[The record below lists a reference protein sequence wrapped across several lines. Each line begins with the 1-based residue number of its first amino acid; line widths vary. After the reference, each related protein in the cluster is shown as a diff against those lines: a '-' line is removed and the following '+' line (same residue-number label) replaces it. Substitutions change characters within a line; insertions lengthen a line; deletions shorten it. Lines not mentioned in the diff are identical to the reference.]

1 MSGAPYVLFRAST
14 KEETI
19 SAGSWLEID
28 VERNGAELR
37 ARALG
42 SRHEQPGVHPLGP
55 GLTADSL
62 LALAGRVK
70 TAAERGRRLDPEL
83 AGQVQALHGALF
95 QGDLQGVLARLREA
109 AAGGPVLLRL
119 MLQETGLQGFPW
131 EALCEPGQDLGFL
144 GNSASVLPVRG
155 VRSPEPWQPREVRG
169 AVRLLAVAPL
179 HPHALSR
186 LQGTLHES
194 LASGEIEWLEP
205 LTGPRARRAAL
216 FERLRRQPEPHI
228 LHFTGHAGLHE
239 GLPVLRLADEEG
251 EEGWLPV
258 ELLAQQL
265 HRAWGKGPLRLIVLE
280 ACEGASPGTQASAA
294 ELLARTAA
302 DAVVAYLWP
311 VRVDVTSRCSRAFYR
326 ALTHAAQQE
335 GDVAL
340 SLNEARRSVLA
351 ELEGSAEA
359 FSPVLYLRGR
369 DPVLF
374 DFKARRVLP
383 PPPAATRTDTS
394 PPAPALARL
403 LELPFTLLLGDRWE
417 EEEPTLRDLRERLQ
431 GELTQKTGAVTPE
444 LPLTTLTQLFALRI
458 GQEELDY
465 EFQDV
470 FGQTDFT
477 PPLVRLL
484 ARRLGAG
491 VHITLL
497 RLPLLEQALAEQ
509 HPELTLHVI
518 QPSTRSDRHAVMMR
532 RQAGGRRWERL
543 REAPASLDTERD
555 VVVLRLCSGYLPAHH
570 FSRPLL
576 TEDDYLL
583 GLRNL
588 SSLLPLELA
597 DPIQSVLSLRPLLF
611 VGLSQLTW
619 CHRMLLYQ
627 LFGRRALMRGS
638 VAVLH
643 PRTHEQEVWEEG
655 RGLPGSTGV
664 RALEATDEELMAWL
678 EALAAGRKE

>member
-55 GLTADSL
+55 GLTTDSL

-484 ARRLGAG
+484 ARRLGPG

>member
-1 MSGAPYVLFRAST
+1 VFPHREST
-14 KEETI
+14 KEAAI
-19 SAGSWLEID
+19 SARSWLEID
-28 VERNGAELR
+28 VERSGAGLR

-42 SRHEQPGVHPLGP
+42 SRHEQPGVQSLGP
-55 GLTADSL
+55 ELTADSL
-62 LALAGRVK
+62 LALGGRVK
-70 TAAERGRRLDPEL
+70 AAAERGRRLDPQL
-83 AGQVQALHGALF
+83 SQQVQVLHRALF

-109 AAGGPVLLRL
+109 AGGPVLLRL
-119 MLQETGLQGFPW
+119 MLQEVELQGFPW
-131 EALCEPGQDLGFL
+131 EALCEPGKDFGFL
-144 GNSASVLPVRG
+144 GNSASLLPVRG
-155 VRSPEPWQPREVRG
+155 VRSPEPWEPREVRG
-169 AVRLLAVAPL
+169 AVGLLAIAPL
-179 HPHALSR
+179 HPHALTL

-205 LTGPRARRAAL
+205 LTGPWARKASL

-228 LHFTGHAGLHE
+228 IHFIGHAGLQE
-239 GLPVLRLADEEG
+239 GRPVLRMADEEG
-251 EEGWLPV
+251 EESWLPV

-265 HRAWGKGPLRLIVLE
+265 HRTWGKGPLRLIVLD
-280 ACEGASPGTQASAA
+280 ACEGASPGPLASAA
-294 ELLARTAA
+294 ELLTRTAA

-311 VRVDVTSRCSRAFYR
+311 VRTDVAMRCSRAFYR
-326 ALTHAAQQE
+326 ALTRAAQQE

-383 PPPAATRTDTS
+383 PPSAATRRGTS
-394 PPAPALARL
+394 PPPPALVQL
-403 LELPFTLLLGDRWE
+403 LAQPFTLMLGDRWE
-417 EEEPTLRDLRERLQ
+417 EEEPTLRNLRERLQ
-431 GELTQKTGAVTPE
+431 GELTQKTGAVLPE
-444 LPLTTLTQLFALRI
+444 LSLTTLAQHFALRI
-458 GQEELDY
+458 GLEELDY

-470 FGQTDFT
+470 FGQTDFM
-477 PPLVRLL
+477 PPLMPLL

-491 VHITLL
+491 VHITLM
-497 RLPLLEQALAEQ
+497 RLPVLEQALAEQ

-518 QPSTRSDRHAVMMR
+518 QPSARADRHALVMR
-532 RQAGGRRWERL
+532 RQAGASRWERVL
-543 REAPASLDTERD
+543 KPPASLDTAREL
-555 VVVLRLCSGYLPAHH
+555 VVLRLCSGYLPSHH

-583 GLRNL
+583 GIRGLG
-588 SSLLPLELA
+588 SLLPVELA
-597 DPIQSVLSLRPLLF
+597 DPIQSVLSQRPLLL

-638 VAVLH
+638 VAVLD
-643 PRTHEQEVWEEG
+643 PSTHEQEVWEEG
-655 RGLPGSTGV
+655 RGLPGRAGV
-664 RALEATDEELMAWL
+664 RALESTDEELMDWL
-678 EALAAGRKE
+678 ETLAAGRRE